1 MDKELHNKMIQVCD
15 AALKAGGV
23 QVLQSAVDVIQYAN
37 SKLTEVNKKEE
48 ADGDIEG

>member
-1 MDKELHNKMIQVCD
+1 MDKELHNKIIQVCD

-37 SKLTEVNKKEE
+37 NEVNKDEE
-48 ADGDIEG
+48 TEDGE